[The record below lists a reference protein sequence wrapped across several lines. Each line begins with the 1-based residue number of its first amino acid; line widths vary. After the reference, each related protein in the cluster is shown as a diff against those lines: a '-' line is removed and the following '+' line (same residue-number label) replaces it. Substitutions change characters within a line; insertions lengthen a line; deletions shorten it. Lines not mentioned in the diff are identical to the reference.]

1 MLIDCDENNESDD
14 IYAVLLGCVAPRP
27 IAWVSSQSK
36 SGVLN
41 LAPFSFFNA
50 FSAEPPIIGL
60 GIGMKRKKMEDGTK
74 SLVPKDTL
82 ANIIETEEFVVNVV
96 SLHLAEKMNKSSAEF
111 DSSISEFEQ
120 TELTPEPS
128 KLIKPP
134 RVKEAMVSM
143 ECRLFQRIELPHSNI
158 VLGRVVCIHLKDE
171 VWDGNGIVHDILNP
185 IGRLGGSAYCRTDS
199 TFEMQRPPR
208 V

>member
-1 MLIDCDENNESDD
+1 MPEVLIDCEDESAD

-27 IAWVSSQSK
+27 IAWVSSQNK

-60 GIGMKRKKMEDGTK
+60 GIGMKRKRSDDGTSK
-74 SLVPKDTL
+74 FVPKDTL

-96 SLHLAEKMNKSSAEF
+96 SLPLAEKMNLSSAEF
-111 DSSISEFEQ
+111 DSSINEFEQ
-120 TELTPEPS
+120 AKLTPEQS
-128 KLIKPP
+128 SQIKPP
-134 RVKEAMVSM
+134 RVREAMVSM
-143 ECRLFQRIELPHSNI
+143 ECRLFQRIELPKSNI
-158 VLGRVVCIHLKDE
+158 VLGQVLCIHVNDE
-171 VWDGNGIVHDILNP
+171 VWDGSGIIHERLQP
-185 IGRLGGSAYCRTDS
+185 IGRLGGSGYCKTDS
-199 TFEMQRPPR
+199 TFQMQRPR

>member
-1 MLIDCDENNESDD
+1 MLIDCEDESAD
-14 IYAVLLGCVAPRP
+14 IYSVLLGCVAPRP

-60 GIGMKRKKMEDGTK
+60 GIGLKRKRLEDGKTK
-74 SLVPKDTL
+74 FVPKDTL

-96 SLHLAEKMNKSSAEF
+96 SLPLAEKMNLSSAEF
-111 DSSISEFEQ
+111 DSSVNEFEQ
-120 TELTPEPS
+120 TDLTPEPS
-128 KLIKPP
+128 TQIKPP
-134 RVKEAMVSM
+134 RVGEAMVSM
-143 ECRLFQRIELPHSNI
+143 ECRLFQRIELPKSNI
-158 VLGRVVCIHLKDE
+158 VLGQVICIHVNDD
-171 VWDGNGIVHDILNP
+171 VWDGSNIIHERLQP
-185 IGRLGGSAYCRTDS
+185 IGRLGGSGYYCKTDS
-199 TFEMQRPPR
+199 IFQMQRPR